1 MSFSN
6 IWLSE
11 FVIIKLVSSAYR
23 TGLGMLDI
31 ALGTSLTYNRKIR
44 GPSMDPCGTPSVI
57 DSHLEENIF
66 EL

>member
-1 MSFSN
+1 MSFSH

-11 FVIIKLVSSAYR
+11 FVVIKLVLSAYR

-31 ALGTSLTYNRKIR
+31 ALGKSLTYNRKIR
-44 GPSMDPCGTPSVI
+44 GPSMDPWRTPSVI
-57 DSHLEENIF
+57 DFHLEENIF